1 MKIVLFDLDHT
12 LLPIDSDYAW
22 GVFTTTIGWTD
33 PVDFNRRNDEFY
45 AHYKAGTLDINDY
58 VRFAT
63 DAVRRQGAIK
73 AEAAHAQFMRSVIEP
88 AIRPEALALVRAHQQ
103 AGDTILIVTAT
114 NEFVTRPIA
123 RAFGVAE
130 LIAVELAR
138 DVRDAATGGSGW
150 ITGEIAGVPSARE
163 GKVTRVQQW
172 LHQRGLAWADV
183 ETTFY
188 TDSINDLSLMEAVN
202 HPVATNPDARLR
214 AMAETRGWRILDLFP
229 LSLT

>member
-1 MKIVLFDLDHT
+1 MKLALFDLDHT

-45 AHYKAGTLDINDY
+45 AHYKAGTLDIHDY

-63 DAVRRQGAIK
+63 DAVRRHGALK
-73 AEAAHAQFMRSVIEP
+73 AEVAHAEFMRSVIEP
-88 AIRPEALALVRAHQQ
+88 AIRSQALDLVRAHQQ
-103 AGDTILIVTAT
+103 AGDAVVIVTAT

-123 RAFGVAE
+123 QAFGVAE

-138 DVRDAATGGSGW
+138 DTAPGGSGW

-188 TDSINDLSLMEAVN
+188 TDSINDLSLMETVT

-214 AMAETRGWRILDLFP
+214 AIAEARQWRILDLFP
-229 LSLT
+229 SSST